1 LRGHGRPV
9 AIARGAGANESSR
22 SAGADP
28 AHVGDHSN
36 LRQTSGSSCG
46 SGGSSPELAR
56 HWSADLRLRNR
67 PGAFRQNVA
76 MRSGR
81 VPGYCKLLTILQH
94 SAVYARVVIT
104 KCMIQ
109 NKRLQTKI
117 SSLDRGLRI
126 LDILSRESQGLGV
139 TEISRRVGA
148 DKSVVYRTLS
158 LLMAHDYVEQDASSK
173 KYVLGFKIMEL
184 AGRRLRSIDL
194 FSTAKPILKEVV
206 QETGEIVVLAVMI
219 GDVLAYLDKEQGPHA
234 VHIASG
240 LGQPIPLHATA
251 SGKAILAHMSD
262 SELVRLSREKGLPA
276 LTSKTITNFS
286 DLKAHL
292 AEVRVRGYAIDD
304 E

>member
-1 LRGHGRPV
+1 
-9 AIARGAGANESSR
+9 
-22 SAGADP
+22 
-28 AHVGDHSN
+28 
-36 LRQTSGSSCG
+36 
-46 SGGSSPELAR
+46 
-56 HWSADLRLRNR
+56 
-67 PGAFRQNVA
+67 
-76 MRSGR
+76 
-81 VPGYCKLLTILQH
+81 LTILQH

-304 E
+304 EETYPGIRCVAAPIRNHRGAVLASISISGPTQRVTEANLTVFADIVMSAAAKISARLGYVTTAEPERPGLSDAVTTAL